1 MQIIWCCSAD
11 GAPGASG
18 LAASNLAHLTYR
30 CPSPRLP
37 SHSLRPKQV
46 VQPFYAHWQSYCT
59 RKTYTWLDKYDI
71 RQGPNR
77 WTVRQMEKENKKIR
91 DKARK
96 ERNEEV
102 RVRR

>member
-1 MQIIWCCSAD
+1 M
-11 GAPGASG
+11 
-18 LAASNLAHLTYR
+18 
-30 CPSPRLP
+30 
-37 SHSLRPKQV
+37 

-102 RVRR
+102 SIASFDALIWGTSDLSLCTIPIF